1 MYYKDLSE
9 STFALRFKKAKLY
22 ANMSQE
28 QLASATNLSRSTIN
42 DLECGY
48 REEISLDT
56 LQKLLTVLDKK
67 ILCDDYCLF
76 ILNQR
81 EKMAELMTK
90 YTVKE
95 LSTKLQVDRTTIYKY
110 KDCKTQIKRE
120 TFKKIDKYF
129 KE

>member
-1 MYYKDLSE
+1 
-9 STFALRFKKAKLY
+9 
-22 ANMSQE
+22 MSQE

-110 KDCKTQIKRE
+110 KDCKSQIKRE